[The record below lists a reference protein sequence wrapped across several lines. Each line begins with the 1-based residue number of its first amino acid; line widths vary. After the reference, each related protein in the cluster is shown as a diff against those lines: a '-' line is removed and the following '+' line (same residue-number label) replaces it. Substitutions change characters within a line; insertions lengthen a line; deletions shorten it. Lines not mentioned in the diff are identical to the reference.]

1 MSVITIND
9 PTGVAS
15 ADIHAGLGFNCFRFD
30 LQVDGNPLEILWAAE
45 DFVAGTA
52 SPSGSGIPIL
62 FPFPGR
68 LPGTVLQWDGRDYPL
83 PAGDNMGNAIHG
95 FVHERP
101 WRVTDQQPG
110 SVTGQFQASIDEP
123 SLLDQWPGDFRIELT
138 YRVSASSLVM
148 DFLVENPGET
158 PLPCGLGS
166 HAYFRLPLGGG
177 QAEECRVAF
186 PVSER
191 WEMEAMI
198 ATGTRNPLGEFENFT
213 SGMTFGA
220 MTLDDVFSGV
230 QFDNGIAEASILDPL
245 SGRRLLLRW
254 DENFPHCVV
263 YTPPHREAIC
273 IEPYTLV
280 PGGWSFQPA
289 GAGSGLR
296 VLEPGESFQAWTEIA
311 VE

>member
-1 MSVITIND
+1 MSVITISD
-9 PTGVAS
+9 PGGTSS
-15 ADIHAGLGFNCFRFD
+15 ADIHVGLGFNCFRFD
-30 LQVDGNPLEILWAAE
+30 VEVDGQPLEILWAAE
-45 DFVAGTA
+45 DFVEGTA
-52 SPSGSGIPIL
+52 SPSGSGIPLL

-68 LPGTVLQWDGRDYPL
+68 LPGTTLHWDGRDYPL

-95 FVHERP
+95 FVHDRP
-101 WRVTDQQPG
+101 WRVIDQQAD
-110 SVTGQFQASIDEP
+110 SVTAEFQASVDEP
-123 SLLDQWPGDFRIELT
+123 GLLEQWPADFRIQLIYQVT
-138 YRVSASSLVM
+138 PRSLVM
-148 DFLVENPGET
+148 NFHIENPGDT
-158 PLPCGLGS
+158 PLPCGLGT

-191 WEMEAMI
+191 WEMDSMI
-198 ATGTRNPLGEFENFT
+198 ATGRKDPLGEFEDYAA
-213 SGMTFGA
+213 GKTFGA
-220 MTLDDVFSGV
+220 MTLDDVFSGILFESGV
-230 QFDNGIAEASILDPL
+230 AEASILDPL
-245 SGRRLLLRW
+245 SGRKILLRW
-254 DENFPHCVV
+254 DESFPHCVV

-289 GAGSGLR
+289 GQESGLR